1 MDAPTHVVA
10 PVVAIYGERGAAHHR
25 AGTEYLAREL
35 PDCHVVEVAEAR
47 HFGPNTHAAAVA
59 AGDRRSGIRVGYAET
74 TMSPAAIAA
83 AAADRTNEP
92 PMPTLS

>member
-1 MDAPTHVVA
+1 MVGELVDLREHAPWSADAIVA

-25 AGTEYLAREL
+25 AGTEFLAREL

-59 AGDRRSGIRVGYAET
+59 AAIVDLASDTGHDEAGGDRRRGG
-74 TMSPAAIAA
+74 
-83 AAADRTNEP
+83 
-92 PMPTLS
+92 